1 MMSILKI
8 GAKVL
13 MFTILIVFS
22 LVICFSIYV
31 NETLVITEPPTEVEV
46 IGDAEGHISKNELG
60 IWEIYLKG
68 SPYDRGVKYG
78 ELTSVLLRK
87 QEDIFIDQLNQF
99 VPNTFFQKILRVL
112 IGFFNRNIIYHIPTE
127 YSHEIFGV
135 SQSFSEEYNYILP
148 RFMRILN
155 YHAAHDLGHALNDY
169 SLVGC
174 TSFGVVDTTDGRRDV
189 LIGRNFDFYVGDEFA
204 ERKLL
209 MFLDPSTGYSFASYS
224 WAGFMGVASGMNEK
238 GLSVTINSAMST
250 PPTSAKTPIALLARE
265 ILQYSKNIEEAIEI
279 TKKREVFVSE
289 IIMVG
294 SKEDGEIALIEKS
307 PTEMGVYFMEGN
319 RIICSNHYQ
328 SSIFSEDEMNVYNIN
343 HSESLSR
350 YRRVE
355 ELVPASGDIDIKGIV
370 SVLRDQHDVGGDT
383 LGMGNPKAINQ
394 LMAHHSVVFDNQ
406 NIMMY
411 VSTHDWQL
419 GPYAGYDLTRVF
431 ETGKI
436 EIADTIPPS
445 LFLQSEG
452 YESFMFFK
460 KIKSRISNHLVFGT
474 ELNLDND
481 TIEAFITSNSE
492 SYITYEILGNYY
504 LHDGDIESADK
515 MFNMALSKNI
525 PSTSIEEKL
534 TALISSN
541 SN

>member
-1 MMSILKI
+1 MKRILKI

-13 MFTILIVFS
+13 MITVLIVFS
-22 LVICFSIYV
+22 LAICFTIYV
-31 NETLVITEPPTEVEV
+31 NQILVITEPPIEIEVA
-46 IGDAEGHISKNELG
+46 GDAEGHISKNELG

-87 QEDIFIDQLNQF
+87 QEDIFVEQLHKF
-99 VPNTFFQKILRVL
+99 VPNTFFQKFLRIL

-127 YSHEIFGV
+127 YSHEIYGV
-135 SQSFSEEYNYILP
+135 SQSFSEEYNYFLP
-148 RFMRILN
+148 KFMRILN

-174 TSFGVVDTTDGRRDV
+174 TSFGVVDTTDGRRDL

-250 PPTSAKTPIALLARE
+250 PPTSAKTPISLLARE
-265 ILQYSKNIEEAIEI
+265 ILQYSQNLEEAIKIAE
-279 TKKREVFVSE
+279 KREVFVSE

-294 SKEDGEIALIEKS
+294 SKEDGGIALIEKS

-328 SSIFSEDEMNVYNIN
+328 SSTFSSDEMNVYNIN

-350 YRRVE
+350 YIRVE
-355 ELVPASGDIDIKGIV
+355 ELVPESGAINIEGV
-370 SVLRDQHDVGGDT
+370 VAVLRDQYDVGGDT

-406 NIMMY
+406 NIIMY
-411 VSTHDWQL
+411 VSTNDWQL

-436 EIADTIPPS
+436 EIMDTIPSS

-460 KIKSRISNHLVFGT
+460 KIKSRINNHLVFGT
-474 ELNLDND
+474 KLNLDKI
-481 TIEAFITSNSE
+481 TIEAFISSNSE
-492 SYITYEILGNYY
+492 SYMTYEILGNYY
-504 LHDGDIESADK
+504 LHHEDIESADN
-515 MFNMALSKNI
+515 MFNMALSKSI
-525 PSTSIEEKL
+525 PSTLIEENLK
-534 TALISSN
+534 ALISSY